1 MKRLT
6 PLLLALLLSL
16 SACADMGTNPP
27 PVASLPAGSVSA
39 SGGSSAPPEDAS
51 PSGDVSAPPAG
62 PDQSADSSAPP
73 EAPEQGEASSICGL
87 PLAPEENAAPDQDGF
102 YYDLEHVVLYLDA
115 YGELPSNF
123 ITKAEAR
130 DLGWSGGSVERYRE
144 GAAIGGDSFGNREGI
159 LPKES
164 GRKYTECDLN
174 TNGQSS
180 RGAERLVFSNDGL
193 YFHTQDHYESFQQ
206 VWVEE
211 GSVVS

>member
-16 SACADMGTNPP
+16 SACADTGTNPP
-27 PVASLPAGSVSA
+27 PVVSLPAGSISA
-39 SGGSSAPPEDAS
+39 S
-51 PSGDVSAPPAG
+51 DVSAPPADAAG
-62 PDQSADSSAPP
+62 GDVSKPPEELDQSADSSAPP
-73 EAPEQGEASSICGL
+73 ETPGQEGASSICGL
-87 PLAPEENAAPDQDGF
+87 PLAPEENAALDQDGF
-102 YYDLEHVVLYLDA
+102 YYGLEHVVLYLDA
-115 YGELPSNF
+115 YGDLPSNY

-130 DLGWSGGSVERYRE
+130 VLGWSGGSVEQYRE

-159 LPKES
+159 LPRES

-206 VWVEE
+206 VWVED